1 MSSANPFVVVALYKF
16 VQLPDFKSLRDSIYD
31 ACLRY
36 EIKGTLLLAHEGING
51 TVAGTRESIDQLLA
65 FLKQD
70 QRFNDLEHKESFADF
85 TPFHRMKVRLKKEIV
100 TLGIPQVDPTCK
112 VGKYVDA
119 KDWNELISDPE
130 VIVID
135 TRNDYE
141 TAVGKF
147 KGAIDPQTADFRHF
161 PTYVQE
167 HLADKK
173 DRKIAMYCTGG
184 IRCEKSTSYL
194 LEQGFEQVYH
204 LKGGILQ
211 YLQTVPQEHS
221 LWEGECF
228 VFDDR
233 VAVNHAL
240 EKGDWELCFG
250 CQTPINGEDRASAHY
265 IQGIQCPHCHDIL
278 STERRAALEQRQKQI
293 ELAKARGEAHL
304 GDPPSRAYR
313 PAWSRPQW

>member
-1 MSSANPFVVVALYKF
+1 MKVEKTFVVAALYKF
-16 VQLPDFKSLRDSIYD
+16 VQLPDFRELKDTIYA
-31 ACLRY
+31 ACMRY
-36 EIKGTLLLAHEGING
+36 EIKGTLLLANEGING
-51 TVAGTRESIDQLLA
+51 TVAGTRQGIDRLLA
-65 FLKQD
+65 YLRQD
-70 QRFNDLEHKESFADF
+70 ERFKDMDHKESFADF

-100 TLGIPQVDPTCK
+100 TLGMPQVDPTCK
-112 VGKYVDA
+112 VGQYVDA
-119 KDWNELISDPE
+119 KDWNALISDPE

-141 TAVGKF
+141 IAVGKF
-147 KGAIDPQTADFRHF
+147 KGAIDPRTADFRHF
-161 PTYVQE
+161 PDYVQA

-194 LEQGFEQVYH
+194 LDQGFDNVYH
-204 LKGGILQ
+204 LKGGILK
-211 YLQTVPQEHS
+211 YLETVPEKES

-250 CQTPINGEDRASAHY
+250 CQSPINGEDRASEHY
-265 IQGIQCPHCHDIL
+265 IHGIQCPHCYATL
-278 STERRAALEQRQKQI
+278 SNERRAALQQRQKQM
-293 ELAKARGEAHL
+293 ELAKARGEAHI
-304 GDPPSRAYR
+304 GDPPGRAYR
-313 PAWSRPQW
+313 PAWSK